1 MSKNSNEKL
10 IRTNDKQE
18 FIYIRQGIVYFIYCI
33 KEDVKEQIRYE

>member
-1 MSKNSNEKL
+1 MSKNSNGRI

-33 KEDVKEQIRYE
+33 KEEERSK